1 MQSTDPMSSAV
12 SVRPEEPADKNTVWQ
27 VVSAAFERPAEADL
41 VAALRNRPD
50 CFSLVAVLAG
60 KVVGHILFSPVT
72 FSDAPAVSLALGLGP
87 VAVDPAQQGRGI
99 GALLIRTGLEECR
112 SRNVD
117 LVVLL
122 GHPAY
127 YPRFGFV
134 PAVEFGIQYSATVPD
149 DAFMVLELR
158 PGALQEYHGTV
169 HYLPEF
175 DSV

>member
-1 MQSTDPMSSAV
+1 MQPTDPVSPAV
-12 SVRPEEPADKNTVWQ
+12 SIRPEGPADGSAVWQ
-27 VVSAAFERPAEADL
+27 VISAAFEGPAEADL
-41 VAALRNRPD
+41 VAALRQHPD

-60 KVVGHILFSPVT
+60 EVVGHIFFSPVT
-72 FSDAPAVSLALGLGP
+72 FTNAPAPSRALGLGP

-122 GHPAY
+122 GHPSY

-134 PAVEFGIQYSATVPD
+134 PAVEFGIQYSAPVPD
-149 DAFMVLELR
+149 EAFMVLELR
-158 PGALQEYHGTV
+158 PGALQDYHGIV
-169 HYLPEF
+169 HYLPKF
-175 DSV
+175 DGV